1 MSAEKNMVIK
11 RLSDILFSC
20 IGLIVLIPVFI
31 IISIGIIFDTKGGV
45 FYLQKRVGKNNRDFT
60 LLKFRTMRVDSA
72 SDSLLTIGE
81 DDSRITRS
89 GAFLRRYKLDELP
102 QLFNILKGDMSI
114 VGPRPEVR
122 KFVDIYNQR
131 QKQVLTVRPG
141 LTDYASLKYI
151 NESEVLAKYDNPEK
165 AYVEVI
171 MPEKLNLN
179 LKYINEKSFV
189 TDLRI
194 IFKTLS
200 KIF

>member
-1 MSAEKNMVIK
+1 MLK
-11 RLSDILFSC
+11 RTFDIIFSFL
-20 IGLIVLIPVFI
+20 GLIVLIPVFI
-31 IISIGIIFDTKGGV
+31 IISIVIIFDTKGGV

-81 DDSRITRS
+81 DDSRITHS

-122 KFVDIYNQR
+122 KYVDMYNQR

-179 LKYINEKSFV
+179 LKYIKGKSFV

-194 IFKTLS
+194 IFKTLA

>member
-1 MSAEKNMVIK
+1 MLK
-11 RLSDILFSC
+11 RLFDVFFSFL
-20 IGLIVLIPVFI
+20 GLIVLIPVFI
-31 IISIGIIFDTKGGV
+31 IISIVIIFDTKGGV
-45 FYLQKRVGKNNRDFT
+45 FYLQKRVGKNNRDF
-60 LLKFRTMRVDSA
+60 LLFKFRTMRVDSA

-81 DDSRITRS
+81 DDSRITHS

-122 KFVDIYNQR
+122 KYVDMYNQR

-179 LKYINEKSFV
+179 LKYIKEKSFV

-194 IFKTLS
+194 IFKTLA

>member
-1 MSAEKNMVIK
+1 MSADKNMVIK
-11 RLSDILFSC
+11 RLSDILFSI

-31 IISIGIIFDTKGGV
+31 IISIVIIFDTRGGV

-60 LLKFRTMRVDSA
+60 LIKFRTMRVDSA

-122 KFVDIYNQR
+122 KFVDMYNQR
-131 QKQVLTVRPG
+131 QKKVLTVRPG

-194 IFKTLS
+194 IFETLA